1 LFFLFQ
7 INITA
12 EAVVRAANFGSTQ
25 VLGGVLRNETDL
37 LYLNNKT
44 GRTLSHVHL

>member
-1 LFFLFQ
+1 LFQ

-12 EAVVRAANFGSTQ
+12 ESVVRAANFGSTQ